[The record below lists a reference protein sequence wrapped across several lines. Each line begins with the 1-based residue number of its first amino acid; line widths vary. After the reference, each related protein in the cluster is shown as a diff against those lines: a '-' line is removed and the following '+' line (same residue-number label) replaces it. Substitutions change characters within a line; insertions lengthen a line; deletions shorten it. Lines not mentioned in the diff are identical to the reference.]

1 VDAGGW
7 EIGKL
12 SQEEVWMYR
21 ARLSDMIDNLQQL
34 VADPRQTKV
43 TLDVLIIV
51 IEAAINVQKNSF
63 R

>member
-1 VDAGGW
+1 MDAGGW